1 MLRRNAPQAD
11 ATEAWA
17 TEEAA
22 RLLADDDVAGLYGI
36 GEPLHG
42 VHPAVEAE
50 VARMW
55 RELEAD
61 DARS

>member
-1 MLRRNAPQAD
+1 MLRTSHPSAPV
-11 ATEAWA
+11 EAWA

-22 RLLADDDVAGLYGI
+22 RLLADDDVAGRYGI

-42 VHPAVEAE
+42 VHPSVEAE

-55 RELEAD
+55 RELEAS
-61 DARS
+61 DA